1 LTVSDAAQRAETTE
15 TLFRIARHRRE
26 TPGPDIAQVHGGA
39 TRAVG
44 TQTKRIST
52 MTTKFGDN
60 SSETLNG
67 TESADW
73 INGGGGN
80 DYIDGHG
87 GDDVLDGGSGADT
100 VYGGGGNDRI
110 YALADGADDYLD
122 GGWDTDTIDYSAI
135 NNGIGI
141 VISLNKGY
149 AQCSTIG
156 HDTLVGFENA
166 VGTQAGD
173 IIHGTDPGFLGFGGN
188 DGLYGEG
195 GNDFINGHGGDD
207 WIRGG
212 DGLDDL
218 KGGDGNDTLH
228 GDNDTDHLY
237 GGAGDDWL
245 YGDAGSDTLNG
256 GTGLGSNMLSAGINH
271 FDGGDGFDTVSYED
285 YTEGVNIFAEPEP
298 NPYFINILDTFVNVE
313 KIVGSNF
320 DDYIVGD
327 RLGVG
332 SNNVLDGGDGDD
344 WLYGDDETNHGAGTG
359 IGGNDQLYGGSG
371 DDYLKGGNGVDL
383 LTGGFASDRF
393 EFFKSDSG
401 VGAGNRDVVTDFEPG
416 LDHLV
421 LHTPGESLNFVG
433 QSSFKFADQV
443 RFAFEGNDTI
453 VQLNLD
459 SDAIPEMEIQLSGQV
474 FLTASDFYFYS

>member
-1 LTVSDAAQRAETTE
+1 
-15 TLFRIARHRRE
+15 
-26 TPGPDIAQVHGGA
+26 
-39 TRAVG
+39 
-44 TQTKRIST
+44 

-67 TESADW
+67 SESADW

-80 DYIDGHG
+80 DTIYGLG
-87 GDDVLDGGSGADT
+87 GDDVLDGGSGSDH

-122 GGWDTDTIDYSAI
+122 GGWDNDTIDYSAI

-149 AQCSTIG
+149 AQSSTIG

-173 IIHGTDPGFLGFGGN
+173 IIHGTDPGIGWSGN

-218 KGGDGNDTLH
+218 HGGDGNDTLH
-228 GDNDTDHLY
+228 GDNDTDWLY
-237 GGAGDDWL
+237 GDAGNDWL
-245 YGDAGSDTLNG
+245 YGDAGNDTLHGDNDTDWLYGDAGNDWLYGDAGNDFLDG
-256 GTGLGSNMLSAGINH
+256 GGLGSNTISAGINH

-285 YTEGVNIFAEPEP
+285 YTDGVDIPAQPVPDIWFPK
-298 NPYFINILDTFVNVE
+298 ILDTFVNVE

-320 DDYIVGD
+320 DDDIVGD

-332 SNNVLDGGDGDD
+332 SSNVLDGGAGDDIIDGDD
-344 WLYGDDETNHGAGTG
+344 EDGGP
-359 IGGNDQLYGGSG
+359 GGNDVL
-371 DDYLKGGNGVDL
+371 LGGNGRDVLFGNRGNDT
-383 LTGGFASDRF
+383 LTGGADGDAFRF
-393 EFFKSDSG
+393 DKFDSG
-401 VGAGNRDVVTDFEPG
+401 VGAGNRDDITDFQQG
-416 LDHLV
+416 ADSLWFY
-421 LHTPGESLNFVG
+421 TPGDPLQFVG
-433 QSSFKFADQV
+433 QSGFTTADQV
-443 RFAFEGNDTI
+443 RFTFEGSDTV
-453 VQLNLD
+453 VQMNLD
-459 SDAIPEMEIQLSGQV
+459 SDATPEMEIQLFGHV
-474 FLTASDFYFYS
+474 FLTASDFEFDS